1 MRVSYKGMSR
11 TVASYKAYE
20 KHYSEWKRKGYHME
34 KKLSYKEY
42 KHDVYDRGIKFGL
55 KNIAR
60 EAASNARS
68 WRKSEINRVI
78 KNLLESDKDKKTDQD
93 EKINM
98 IDMKFSKKEIEK
110 AKKNI
115 LRQYS
120 KKELFHTLAGIDYA
134 DREYAGAVIYG

>member
-1 MRVSYKGMSR
+1 MRISYKGMTR
-11 TVASYKAYE
+11 GVASYRAYE
-20 KHYSEWKRKGYHME
+20 KHYNEWEKKGYHME

-42 KHDVYDRGIKFGL
+42 RRDVYDRGIKFGL

-68 WRKSEINRVI
+68 WRKSEINKVI
-78 KNLLESDKDKKTDQD
+78 KNLLESDQDK
-93 EKINM
+93 KINM
-98 IDMKFSKKEIEK
+98 IDIKVSKKEIEK

-115 LRQYS
+115 LGQYS
-120 KKELFHTLAGIDYA
+120 KKELFHILAGIDYS